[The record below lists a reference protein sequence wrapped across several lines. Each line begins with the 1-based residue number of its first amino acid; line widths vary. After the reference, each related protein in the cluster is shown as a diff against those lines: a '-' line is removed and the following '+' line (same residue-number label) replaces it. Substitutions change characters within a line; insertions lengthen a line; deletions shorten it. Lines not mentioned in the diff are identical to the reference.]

1 MEGADTSVIGVDVA
15 LTQITI
21 AVLDADG
28 RVRVIPNAE
37 GHDRTPASVHFYEAD
52 GAVVGEEAVKVCELE
67 PETTVLDVPTLLGE
81 DTVVTL
87 YGKDWSPQELVALVL
102 RKVREDAEAIR
113 GHDISL
119 GAFAVPGFFDSAMR
133 AALTEAA
140 AIAGWQIAAVLPTAT
155 AAIVGATGAAL
166 QATGRVFVVDVR
178 ERSVECTLVQRSD
191 DTLTVMDVE
200 SAFGIGT
207 CSLRDALRMRIAARW
222 WAEIGVDPEADP
234 VTRQMLRALT
244 QDALGALGHKGRVTS
259 HLGTGSDRRI
269 YAWERE
275 SFVEESWPLLVDLVR
290 PALRLLKR
298 GGPAARP
305 DHILMVGE
313 GSRIPGLRRAIAV
326 LLGADPL
333 RDDGWLDAAGRG
345 AAWLGTARLQPNH
358 PGLHPNL
365 VVQRGERARGPVTDK
380 GSPVDDVAS
389 PALSRQRATLGLAD
403 GGEVR
408 AVRVR
413 EVTTLTLGML
423 VLQADR
429 AERVVELIPAGTPLP
444 ARFRGRFVYA
454 YDNMTSVRVE
464 VTEGRGNT
472 REQVRVIGTVAL
484 TGLPPRPRGTP
495 IEVTYLYGEDQI
507 LAVEVTDLHS
517 GRAVKADLVFRGSL
531 SADHREA
538 ARSRASETHVG

>member
-1 MEGADTSVIGVDVA
+1 
-15 LTQITI
+15 
-21 AVLDADG
+21 
-28 RVRVIPNAE
+28 
-37 GHDRTPASVHFYEAD
+37 
-52 GAVVGEEAVKVCELE
+52 
-67 PETTVLDVPTLLGE
+67 
-81 DTVVTL
+81 
-87 YGKDWSPQELVALVL
+87 
-102 RKVREDAEAIR
+102 
-113 GHDISL
+113 
-119 GAFAVPGFFDSAMR
+119 
-133 AALTEAA
+133 
-140 AIAGWQIAAVLPTAT
+140 
-155 AAIVGATGAAL
+155 
-166 QATGRVFVVDVR
+166 
-178 ERSVECTLVQRSD
+178 
-191 DTLTVMDVE
+191 MDVE

-207 CSLRDALRMRIAARW
+207 CSLREALRIRIAARW
-222 WAEIGVDPEADP
+222 WAEIGVDPEAEP
-234 VTRQMLRALT
+234 VTRQLLRALT
-244 QDALGALGHKGRVTS
+244 HDALLALGHKGRVTS
-259 HLGTGSDRRI
+259 HLGTGSDRRV

-298 GGPAARP
+298 AGPGGRP
-305 DHILMVGE
+305 DHVLMVGE
-313 GSRIPGLRRAIAV
+313 GSRIPGLRRAVAV
-326 LLGADPL
+326 LLGVDPL
-333 RDDGWLDAAGRG
+333 RDDAWIDAAGRG
-345 AAWLGTARLQPNH
+345 AAWLGTARLQPDH
-358 PGLHPNL
+358 PGLKPQL
-365 VVQRGERARGPVTDK
+365 SLPREAKAPTAEPEGPTDDA
-380 GSPVDDVAS
+380 GP
-389 PALSRQRATLGLAD
+389 PTLTRQRATLGLAD

-517 GRAVKADLVFRGSL
+517 GRAVKADLVFRGAL

>member
-67 PETTVLDVPTLLGE
+67 PDTTVLDVPTLLGE

-113 GHDISL
+113 GHELSQA
-119 GAFAVPGFFDSAMR
+119 AFAVPGFFDSAMR
-133 AALTEAA
+133 AALSEAA
-140 AIAGWQIAAVLPTAT
+140 AIAGWHVATVLPTAT

-166 QATGRVFVVDVR
+166 QSSGRVLVVDVR
-178 ERSVECTLVQRSD
+178 ERSVECTLVQRAD

-234 VTRQMLRALT
+234 VTRQLLRALT
-244 QDALGALGHKGRVTS
+244 QDALVALGHKGRVTS
-259 HLGTGSDRRI
+259 HLGTGSDRRV

-298 GGPAARP
+298 GGPAGRP

-313 GSRIPGLRRAIAV
+313 GTRIPGLRRAVAV

-358 PGLHPNL
+358 PGLNPHL
-365 VVQRGERARGPVTDK
+365 VVPREAKAREAIAE
-380 GSPVDDVAS
+380 AS
-389 PALSRQRATLGLAD
+389 PADDAGPPTFTRQRATLGLAD

-413 EVTTLTLGML
+413 EVTTLTLGVL

>member
-1 MEGADTSVIGVDVA
+1 MEGADASVIGVDVA

-52 GAVVGEEAVKVCELE
+52 GAVVGEEALKVCELE
-67 PETTVLDVPTLLGE
+67 PDTTVLDVPTLLGE

-87 YGKDWSPQELVALVL
+87 FGKDWSPQELVALVL

-113 GHDISL
+113 GHDISHA
-119 GAFAVPGFFDSAMR
+119 AFAVPGFFDSAMR
-133 AALTEAA
+133 AALAEAA
-140 AIAGWQIAAVLPTAT
+140 AIAGWQVAAVLPTAT

-166 QATGRVFVVDVR
+166 RPASRILVLDVR
-178 ERSVECTLVQRSD
+178 ERSVECTLVQRAE
-191 DTLTVMDVE
+191 DTLAVLDVE
-200 SAFGIGT
+200 SAIGIGMG
-207 CSLRDALRMRIAARW
+207 SLRRALRTRIAARW
-222 WAEIGVDPEADP
+222 WAEIGVDPEAAP
-234 VTRQMLRALT
+234 VTQQLLRTLT
-244 QDALGALGHKGRVTS
+244 QDALLAAGRNGRVTC
-259 HLGTGSDRRI
+259 HLGTGSDRQV
-269 YAWERE
+269 YSWERE

-298 GGPAARP
+298 AGPAGRP
-305 DHILMVGE
+305 DHVMMVGE
-313 GSRIPGLRRAIAV
+313 GSRTPGLRRAVAV
-326 LLGADPL
+326 LLGVDPL
-333 RDDGWLDAAGRG
+333 RHDGWLDAAGRG
-345 AAWLGTARLQPNH
+345 AAWLGTARLQPHH
-358 PGLHPNL
+358 PGLQPQL
-365 VVQRGERARGPVTDK
+365 VVPHVLKASSAVKEVGPAHTDQ
-380 GSPVDDVAS
+380 PH
-389 PALSRQRATLGLAD
+389 RATLGLAD

-429 AERVVELIPAGTPLP
+429 TERVVELIPAGTPLP

-472 REQVRVIGTVAL
+472 REQVRVIGAVAL

-517 GRAVKADLVFRGSL
+517 GKAVKADLVFRGAL

-538 ARSRASETHVG
+538 ARSRASVTHVG